1 MGDRVEL
8 PLQEA
13 FGVVVE
19 VLGRDLVRG
28 FRDGTLEVHE
38 VSRYCVLL
46 SCGRTVVV
54 NDRGGRIRRRAPQ
67 LLIPPPPPP
76 HAIVIRR
83 SGEPAP
89 AAPVA

>member
-8 PLQEA
+8 PQQDA
-13 FGVVVE
+13 HGVVLE

-38 VSRYCVLL
+38 VSRYSLLL
-46 SCGRTVVV
+46 SCGTTVVV
-54 NDRGGRIRRRAPQ
+54 NDRGGRIRRCAPRM
-67 LLIPPPPPP
+67 LIPPPPPP

-83 SGEPAP
+83 QGD
-89 AAPVA
+89 AAPVN

>member
-8 PLQEA
+8 PRQEA
-13 FGVVVE
+13 HGVVLE

-28 FRDGTLEVHE
+28 FRDGALEVHE

-54 NDRGGRIRRRAPQ
+54 NDRGGRIRRRVPR

-76 HAIVIRR
+76 DIVVRR
-83 SGEPAP
+83 QGDV
-89 AAPVA
+89 AATSVA

>member
-8 PLQEA
+8 PQQQA
-13 FGVVVE
+13 HGVVLE

-28 FRDGTLEVHE
+28 FRDGALEVHE
-38 VSRYCVLL
+38 VSRYCVRL
-46 SCGRTVVV
+46 SCGRSVVV
-54 NDRGGRIRRRAPQ
+54 NDRGGRIRRHAPR

-83 SGEPAP
+83 QGDPAQV
-89 AAPVA
+89 APLG